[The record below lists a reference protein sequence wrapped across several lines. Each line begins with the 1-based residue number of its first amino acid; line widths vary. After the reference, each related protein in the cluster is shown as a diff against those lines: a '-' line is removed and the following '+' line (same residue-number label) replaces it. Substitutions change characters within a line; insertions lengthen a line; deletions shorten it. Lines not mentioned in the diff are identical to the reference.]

1 LSDTG
6 NLRDEMTRED
16 EREEKE
22 KEKEEEEEG
31 RRLRI

>member
-22 KEKEEEEEG
+22 KEKEEEKEG